1 VNQANQESKR
11 FPVKLLSTWIG
22 TTNRIGDTSYH
33 TGMTRSQVRELF
45 GEPDAMYVS
54 GDLEFWEY
62 GQYGR
67 GEIVFSVEGHS
78 DGTLFSW
85 HEP

>member
-1 VNQANQESKR
+1 
-11 FPVKLLSTWIG
+11 
-22 TTNRIGDTSYH
+22 
-33 TGMTRSQVRELF
+33 MTRSQVRELF